1 MSDCV
6 TSISYNYLFKV
17 LLVGDPNVGKSSLLS
32 RYIDNVFNEDT
43 TTSIGV
49 DFKFK
54 SIFIDNVIVK
64 CQIYDTA
71 GQEKFREIGNSYY
84 NGAHAALLV
93 FDGGDISTFQG
104 LEIWLQDIRKYNTNI
119 KILLVCNKCDQ
130 PVNIPEGTISLYAK
144 EISEEGKWIKTS
156 AKNGEGV
163 TEAFETVI
171 RLLLPKKNEGNSI
184 AKHKKKCTLF

>member
-184 AKHKKKCTLF
+184 AKHKKKCILF

>member
-43 TTSIGV
+43 TTSIGI

-64 CQIYDTA
+64 CQIYDT
-71 GQEKFREIGNSYY
+71 
-84 NGAHAALLV
+84 
-93 FDGGDISTFQG
+93 
-104 LEIWLQDIRKYNTNI
+104 
-119 KILLVCNKCDQ
+119 VC
-130 PVNIPEGTISLYAK
+130 
-144 EISEEGKWIKTS
+144 
-156 AKNGEGV
+156 
-163 TEAFETVI
+163 
-171 RLLLPKKNEGNSI
+171 
-184 AKHKKKCTLF
+184 